1 MGVECTQS
9 PFPPCPSSSHCTALH
24 CISALQ
30 ISGHEEKKRESI
42 MVVANQTKSRLQ
54 LAEDALHR
62 VQVGGG
68 GGGYWGSQAGL
79 FACALCR
86 WSGRR

>member
-68 GGGYWGSQAGL
+68 GGGVLGVASGVV
-79 FACALCR
+79 CLCLVQME
-86 WSGRR
+86 W